1 MEQAVLQELAEVQ
14 EHQVQAEQVVLQEHR
29 ELAEAQ
35 ELQVQAERQVLVEQV
50 VLRELQDQAVHQVL
64 AERQVLVDQ
73 AVHQVLAEVQE
84 LAEQVVHQVMK
95 VTTGQIAEDGNGKE
109 QALMQTLERTTL

>member
-64 AERQVLVDQ
+64 AE
-73 AVHQVLAEVQE
+73 VQE

>member
-35 ELQVQAERQVLVEQV
+35 ELQVQVE
-50 VLRELQDQAVHQVL
+50 
-64 AERQVLVDQ
+64 
-73 AVHQVLAEVQE
+73 HQVLAEVQE
-84 LAEQVVHQVMK
+84 LQVQAERQVLAELQDQAVLQVTM
-95 VTTGQIAEDGNGKE
+95 VQIVEDGHGRVQFK
-109 QALMQTLERTTL
+109 LMLTLYRTTLSQILVL

>member
-29 ELAEAQ
+29 ELAEV
-35 ELQVQAERQVLVEQV
+35 QVRQ
-50 VLRELQDQAVHQVL
+50 
-64 AERQVLVDQ
+64 DQ

>member
-35 ELQVQAERQVLVEQV
+35 ELQVQAERQVLA
-50 VLRELQDQAVHQVL
+50 ELQDQAVLQVTM
-64 AERQVLVDQ
+64 
-73 AVHQVLAEVQE
+73 VQI
-84 LAEQVVHQVMK
+84 V
-95 VTTGQIAEDGNGKE
+95 EDGHGRVQFK
-109 QALMQTLERTTL
+109 LMLTLYRTTLSQILVL